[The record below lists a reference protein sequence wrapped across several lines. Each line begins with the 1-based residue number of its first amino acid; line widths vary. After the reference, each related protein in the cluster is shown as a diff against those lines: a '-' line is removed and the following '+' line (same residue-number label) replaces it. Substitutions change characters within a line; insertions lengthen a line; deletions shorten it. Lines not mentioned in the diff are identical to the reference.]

1 MLLALLMITEQS
13 FSQVGKDKQIM
24 DSNKIEKIV
33 DRIVEDKVVIIK
45 YEVASDQVGN
55 FPKAAK
61 EALEQ
66 FSING
71 YYRFVGN
78 YRELSKAYD
87 VNKNNPNNLFIGDD
101 SQIPQLMMNISGS
114 VAPNTSFGT
123 DLYIWSPMTG
133 MGQAENV
140 KGLNLG
146 ISLYGSYSSSIG
158 DFNIRAGGINWYALS
173 AMTFQA
179 NKGYNRYSIFER
191 NPWDPNTKNIEDRYT
206 TFYNSGAINQDERWG
221 QQAFQGLIVEGARMP
236 HGLSGSFM
244 YGKTQLNGGLSPL
257 PNNSV
262 GGKLRKPYTDNEQYN
277 SIRKRI
283 K

>member
-1 MLLALLMITEQS
+1 MNKLTGYISLALILVSGKS
-13 FSQVGKDKQIM
+13 FSQNSKSIKLSEFIGA
-24 DSNKIEKIV
+24 DSVTYTREV
-33 DRIVEDKVVIIK
+33 D
-45 YEVASDQVGN
+45 QFGN
-55 FPKAAK
+55 FPKEAK
-61 EALEQ
+61 ALLDQ

-78 YRELSKAYD
+78 YRALSKAYE

-123 DLYIWSPMTG
+123 DLFIWSPMTG

-146 ISLYGSYSSSIG
+146 ISLYGSYASSLG

-262 GGKLRKPYTDNEQYN
+262 GGKLRKDYGMNFISLNTFNN
-277 SIRKRI
+277 KF
-283 K
+283 